1 MKKRIAKVKMLLKGN
16 GAEGYVDTAI
26 KLIIAVVIGALLL
39 GGLYYLFNSILLPGL
54 AEYIQDMFGSPG
66 SGGSEGGGGGIIWV

>member
-16 GAEGYVDTAI
+16 GAKGYVDTAI